1 MHAQSV
7 TQPKVQ
13 GLHAGYGA
21 SVPMCSP
28 REWKL
33 VMRILL
39 ADFTGWSW
47 RLEQAYPGICEIK
60 QPEIIPCKQSAA
72 TGSSDLEVM
81 TVFRAESRGLTV
93 TFVKG
98 AESYFLKAHVCEKQG
113 AFQ

>member
-28 REWKL
+28 RKWNL